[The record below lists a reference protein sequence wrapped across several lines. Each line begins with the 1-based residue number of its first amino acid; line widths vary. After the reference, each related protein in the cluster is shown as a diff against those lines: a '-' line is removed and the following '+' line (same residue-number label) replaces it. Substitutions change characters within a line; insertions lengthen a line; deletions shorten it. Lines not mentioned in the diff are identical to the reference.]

1 MEVVKDGDDYR
12 SRLEDFE
19 TIETQRRVFIE
30 EILNKLDD
38 VTSRLQCVTKERENE
53 VSMLSADLEAEREF
67 RRGFQSKAEI
77 LGQRLSHVEQARFV
91 LVLIDADADIYMAS
105 GDPLRRFRNEFLVRG
120 AAGGETAAA
129 QFVAKVREY
138 LESLGTVKDPNKVH
152 VVVKAYANQRG
163 LAQACARDKKVSSA
177 MVVVDF
183 WCGFTR
189 RFPLADFVDVGPGK
203 EEADNKLREVLAH
216 HITNPLCEHVLLAC
230 CHDAGYVPV
239 LRQYAEQQSSS
250 RKITLIASGDV
261 RPNIGGLSFQMT
273 NCFEALFAGGDL
285 VQSAKSY
292 ADVSAISP
300 PNTFAKK
307 TITLTNGPNAPGAPV
322 QNCHRLRPILYN
334 AAGKRVDKFLS
345 VNEDLINELKKQNLC
360 SWHYLRADCIQSG
373 CKRNHERKRPL
384 SPKHYDAIWYIAR
397 MGTCYTVKKGRNCE
411 DDQCFYGHGF
421 G

>member
-1 MEVVKDGDDYR
+1 MLETRKSPRPWLSLTSGVASRDDFPWLILWMSVLGKKKRITNFEVVGR
-12 SRLEDFE
+12 F
-19 TIETQRRVFIE
+19 
-30 EILNKLDD
+30 
-38 VTSRLQCVTKERENE
+38 
-53 VSMLSADLEAEREF
+53 
-67 RRGFQSKAEI
+67 
-77 LGQRLSHVEQARFV
+77 SHSQDFV
-91 LVLIDADADIYMAS
+91 LTNRI
-105 GDPLRRFRNEFLVRG
+105 
-120 AAGGETAAA
+120 
-129 QFVAKVREY
+129 
-138 LESLGTVKDPNKVH
+138 
-152 VVVKAYANQRG
+152 
-163 LAQACARDKKVSSA
+163 
-177 MVVVDF
+177 
-183 WCGFTR
+183 
-189 RFPLADFVDVGPGK
+189 
-203 EEADNKLREVLAH
+203 EVLAH